1 MKKKEDEAYEF
12 TFNKINI
19 TEKNIKITSQNSY
32 QELFSHL

>member
-19 TEKNIKITSQNSY
+19 INPEFAARETLSSA
-32 QELFSHL
+32 FP